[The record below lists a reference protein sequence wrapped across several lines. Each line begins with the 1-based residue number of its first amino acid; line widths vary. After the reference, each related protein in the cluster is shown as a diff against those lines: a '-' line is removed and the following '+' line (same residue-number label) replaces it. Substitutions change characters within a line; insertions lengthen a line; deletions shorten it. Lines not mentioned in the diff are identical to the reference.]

1 MRENNYDAIIIGA
14 GLGGMLSA
22 AQLLQRGKR
31 VLIIERLPH
40 CGGRFTAKT
49 FQGVQ
54 VSTGA
59 VHMIPFGSSGVLAS
73 MLQRLRVP
81 HHFFDA
87 DVFASFHVRGKQI
100 RSRSILGTFK
110 VFGPRQFFWFA
121 RIGYL
126 MFFQRLPASE
136 RDLPFDEWLARH
148 VNVRSNPELRA
159 FFERISRFAL
169 SLELHQVS
177 TAEVIRTT
185 KNMFLFG
192 APGIV
197 QGGCGALTAE
207 LQRRITEQ
215 GAELRL
221 QCEAQQILQ
230 EEERVVGVRVRDK
243 TNGEEAILRAP
254 LVVSDLGPRATN
266 ALLNNQR
273 ITQADVLKHRVSS
286 VGTRFIAS
294 EQASDNLENPARTGE
309 AAATR
314 FIASNDAPSDAPDN
328 ANLPDADAINRVPTQ
343 IHEAIGLKIH
353 ILSDVSLIPHKGIM
367 YCLDTQ
373 RIAGMVQPTN
383 SDPRLAPPG
392 KHLLISHQVM
402 QSNNVEQEKAL
413 ALADLHMLFGE
424 AFEKHCRILTMSAYR
439 GEWPVNR
446 VAQGEDM
453 TSQTS
458 VQGLYLVGDAVKPSG
473 YLMVEGVAQSVNAL
487 LDLLDAIEQGK
498 ADGPP
503 GAPVIRRARH
513 VAPPPSRL
521 NALRWLWEAP
531 GNSRS

>member
-1 MRENNYDAIIIGA
+1 MRENDYDAIIIGA

-31 VLIIERLPH
+31 VIIVERLPH

-59 VHMIPFGSSGVLAS
+59 VHMIPFGSSGVLAR
-73 MLQRLRVP
+73 MLRLLRVP

-87 DVFASFHVRGKQI
+87 DVFASFHVHGEQI
-100 RSRSILGTFK
+100 RSRGVLGTLK
-110 VFGPRQFFWFA
+110 VFGPRQFFWFT
-121 RIGYL
+121 RVGYL
-126 MFFQRLPASE
+126 MFFHHLSE
-136 RDLPFDEWLARH
+136 RERALPFDQWLAQHIDVKR
-148 VNVRSNPELRA
+148 NPELRA

-177 TAEVIRTT
+177 TDEVIRTT
-185 KNMFLFG
+185 KNMFRFG

-197 QGGCGALTAE
+197 QGGCGALSAE

-215 GAELRL
+215 GAEVRL
-221 QCEAQQILQ
+221 LCDAQQILQ
-230 EEERVVGVRVRDK
+230 EDERVTGVRVRNK
-243 TNGEEAILRAP
+243 ASGEESILCAP
-254 LVVSDLGPRATN
+254 LVVSDLGPRATE
-266 ALLNNQR
+266 ALLHNQR
-273 ITQADVLKHRVSS
+273 ITQADVLKQTV
-286 VGTRFIAS
+286 
-294 EQASDNLENPARTGE
+294 PAQ
-309 AAATR
+309 
-314 FIASNDAPSDAPDN
+314 
-328 ANLPDADAINRVPTQ
+328 L
-343 IHEAIGLKIH
+343 HEAIGLKVH

-367 YCLDTQ
+367 YCLDTR

-402 QSNNVEQEKAL
+402 QSSNVEEEKAL
-413 ALADLHMLFGE
+413 ALADLRMLFGE

-446 VAQGEDM
+446 IAQGEDL
-453 TSQTS
+453 TPLTP

-473 YLMVEGVAQSVNAL
+473 YLMVEGVAQSVNTF
-487 LDLLDAIEQGK
+487 LDLLDGVEQSKGETEEE
-498 ADGPP
+498 A
-503 GAPVIRRARH
+503 GAPARRRPRH
-513 VAPPPSRL
+513 VVPPPSRL

-531 GNSRS
+531 GNSKKL

>member
-1 MRENNYDAIIIGA
+1 MRENDYDAIIIGA

-22 AQLLQRGKR
+22 AHLLQRGKR
-31 VLIIERLPH
+31 VIVVERLPH

-59 VHMIPFGSSGVLAS
+59 VHMIPFGSSGVLAR
-73 MLQRLRVP
+73 MLHRLRVP

-87 DVFASFHVRGKQI
+87 DVFASFHVHGKQI
-100 RSRSILGTFK
+100 RSRGILGTLK

-121 RIGYL
+121 RVGYV
-126 MFFQRLPASE
+126 MFFHRVPASE
-136 RDLPFDEWLARH
+136 RAMPFDQWLARQI
-148 VNVRSNPELRA
+148 NVKRNPELRA

-169 SLELHQVS
+169 SLDLHQVS
-177 TAEVIRTT
+177 TDEVIRIT
-185 KNMFLFG
+185 KNMFRFG

-207 LQRRITEQ
+207 LQRSLTEQ

-221 QCEAQQILQ
+221 LCDAQQILHD
-230 EEERVVGVRVRDK
+230 ETCVTGVRVRDK
-243 TNGEEAILRAP
+243 VSGEETIIRAP
-254 LVVSDLGPRATN
+254 LVVSDLGPRATD

-273 ITQADVLKHRVSS
+273 ITQADVLKH
-286 VGTRFIAS
+286 
-294 EQASDNLENPARTGE
+294 TG
-309 AAATR
+309 
-314 FIASNDAPSDAPDN
+314 
-328 ANLPDADAINRVPTQ
+328 PTE
-343 IHEAIGLKIH
+343 IYEAIGLKVH

-402 QSNNVEQEKAL
+402 QSSNVEQEKAL
-413 ALADLHMLFGE
+413 ALSDLHMLFGE
-424 AFEKHCRILTMSAYR
+424 AFGKHCRILTMSAYR

-446 VAQGEDM
+446 IAQGEDLTPR
-453 TSQTS
+453 TSK
-458 VQGLYLVGDAVKPSG
+458 QGLYLVGDAVKPAG
-473 YLMVEGVAQSVNAL
+473 YLMVEGVAQSVNTF
-487 LDLLDAIEQGK
+487 LDVLNDVEQGT
-498 ADGPP
+498 ADE
-503 GAPVIRRARH
+503 GAVVASRAPSVDRPRY

-531 GNSRS
+531 GNSRGNHMR